1 MECTSP
7 SNWSPLMLN
16 SATNFRLSGE
26 VPLSP
31 LLGVPSSGLLSR
43 WLCLVRGSISSSMF
57 TQKQHRHT
65 QSHLHA
71 PTHTHYLAATH
82 LTMNEQVL
90 THQLMPLIHW
100 PLTETSSLLSSLP
113 QEEEVALSRCTVEEV
128 WPLRC
133 SRPGPVAP
141 HRHSRTTSRHSRAC
155 SQLVITETIQY
166 VHTCMDRMCIL
177 MYECG
182 HLSVVVCRSGPC
194 P

>member
-1 MECTSP
+1 MPCARKYIFIYVHTKTASPHTITPTCTYP
-7 SNWSPLMLN
+7 
-16 SATNFRLSGE
+16 
-26 VPLSP
+26 
-31 LLGVPSSGLLSR
+31 
-43 WLCLVRGSISSSMF
+43 
-57 TQKQHRHT
+57 HT
-65 QSHLHA
+65 F
-71 PTHTHYLAATH
+71 LAAIH

-166 VHTCMDRMCIL
+166 THVHGQDVHSSVRMWTPV
-177 MYECG
+177 
-182 HLSVVVCRSGPC
+182 SSGLQEFPW
-194 P
+194 PE

>member
-31 LLGVPSSGLLSR
+31 LQGVPSSGLLSR

-71 PTHTHYLAATH
+71 PTHAHYLTATH

-90 THQLMPLIHW
+90 THQLMSLIRW
-100 PLTETSSLLSSLP
+100 PLNRILLSSVLP
-113 QEEEVALSRCTVEEV
+113 TTGRGGGTVPLHCRGGVAIKVLQARAS
-128 WPLRC
+128 
-133 SRPGPVAP
+133 G
-141 HRHSRTTSRHSRAC
+141 TSS
-155 SQLVITETIQY
+155 SLTDYKQTQQSLQS
-166 VHTCMDRMCIL
+166 TC
-177 MYECG
+177 YN
-182 HLSVVVCRSGPC
+182 
-194 P
+194 